1 MGGGEGEGEALPL
14 TVAPARGPCYRPAM
28 SQTDLLKRAG
38 RIFVGGTMG
47 EFHLPDD
54 ASMVFV
60 RAQGS
65 KLYDADGREY
75 VDFLNG
81 SGPMILGHCHPAVVA
96 AVTEQVQ
103 RGTTYFGVNRK
114 VIELGE
120 RIVDASPCGE
130 KIRFV
135 ATGSDAVT
143 FAVRMARAFTG
154 RRRVLRFEGGWHGVS
169 DFALHGAKPLAPS
182 AYPRATPD
190 AAGLPKAMPD
200 DLLLSPFNDPEM
212 ARELIERHAGDLA
225 AVCVE
230 PLQRCIR
237 PKPPFLETLREL
249 TARHGIIL
257 IFDEVVTGFRIAW
270 GGAQERYSVVPD
282 LAAYGK
288 TISGGHPNAAVCGR
302 ADVLETV
309 NPWRALD
316 DPQRTFV
323 SGTFNGNPLSAA
335 AGLATLNVLAE
346 PGTYERLDAMADRI
360 RTEVVSMG
368 REFSIPLLVGGDG
381 PVLQVLFT
389 EADEIVNYES
399 MLYAD
404 KERAFR
410 FGVGMIRRG
419 FFVSPYE
426 KIYLSTAHTDEDL
439 DRALA
444 AMREVLKELPDAA

>member
-1 MGGGEGEGEALPL
+1 
-14 TVAPARGPCYRPAM
+14 
-28 SQTDLLKRAG
+28 
-38 RIFVGGTMG
+38 MG
-47 EFHLPDD
+47 EFHLPEEV
-54 ASMVFV
+54 SMVFV
-60 RAQGS
+60 RGKGS

-81 SGPMILGHCHPAVVA
+81 SGPMILGHCHPEVMA
-96 AVTEQVQ
+96 AVSEQLQ
-103 RGTTYFGVNRK
+103 HGTTYFGINQK

-120 RIVDASPCGE
+120 RIIDAAPCGD

-135 ATGSDAVT
+135 ATGSDAVS

-182 AYPRATPD
+182 EYPRATPD
-190 AAGLPKAMPD
+190 AAGLPAALPD
-200 DLLLSPFNDPEM
+200 DLLLAPFNDIVM
-212 ARELIERHAGDLA
+212 ARELIEQYAEELA
-225 AVCVE
+225 AICVE
-230 PLQRCIR
+230 PLQRCIC
-237 PKPPFLETLREL
+237 PDPSFLQALREL
-249 TARHGIIL
+249 SAKHGIIL

-270 GGAQERYSVVPD
+270 GGAQERYGVVPD
-282 LAAYGK
+282 LATYGK

-335 AGLATLNVLAE
+335 AGLATLDVLSQA
-346 PGTYERLDAMADRI
+346 GIYERLYEMAGRI
-360 RTEVVSMG
+360 RSEVEAMG

-389 EADEIVNYES
+389 DADDIVNYET

-404 KERAFR
+404 KERAVR
-410 FGVGMIRRG
+410 FGVGMIKRG

-439 DRALA
+439 DRSLA
-444 AMREVLKELPDAA
+444 AMREVLKEISDSG

>member
-1 MGGGEGEGEALPL
+1 MRADMAQAE
-14 TVAPARGPCYRPAM
+14 
-28 SQTDLLKRAG
+28 LLRRAG
-38 RIFVGGTMG
+38 RVFVGGTMG
-47 EFHLPDD
+47 EFHLPPE

-60 RAQGS
+60 RGEGS
-65 KLYDADGREY
+65 KLYDADGRQY

-96 AVTEQVQ
+96 AVTAQLQ
-103 RGTTYFGVNRK
+103 RGATFFGLNRP

-120 RIVDASPCGE
+120 RIVDAAPCGE

-135 ATGSDAVT
+135 GTGSDAVS

-169 DFALHGAKPLAPS
+169 DFALHGARPPRPS
-182 AYPRATPD
+182 DYPRAVAD
-190 AAGLPKAMPD
+190 VAGLPAALSD
-200 DLLLSPFNDPEM
+200 DLLVSPFNDAAM
-212 ARELIERHAGDLA
+212 ARSLIERHAGELA

-249 TARHGIIL
+249 TAEHGIIL

-270 GGAQERYSVVPD
+270 GGAQERYGVVPD

-309 NPWRALD
+309 NPWRERS

-323 SGTFNGNPLSAA
+323 SGTFNGNPISAV

-346 PGTYERLDAMADRI
+346 PGTYERLHAMADRI
-360 RTEVVSMG
+360 RAEVEAIG
-368 REFSIPLLVGGDG
+368 RESSIPLLVGGDG

-389 EADEIVNYES
+389 DADDIADYRT

-404 KERAFR
+404 KDRAFR

-426 KIYLSTAHTDEDL
+426 KIYLSTAHTDEDI

-444 AMREVLKELPDAA
+444 AMREVMQELAA

>member
-1 MGGGEGEGEALPL
+1 M
-14 TVAPARGPCYRPAM
+14 
-28 SQTDLLKRAG
+28 KRAE
-38 RIFVGGTMG
+38 RIFVGATMG
-47 EFHLPDD
+47 EFHLPADV
-54 ASMVFV
+54 SMVFV
-60 RAQGS
+60 RGQGS

-75 VDFLNG
+75 IDFLNG

-103 RGTTYFGVNRK
+103 RGTTFFGLNQP

-120 RIVDASPCGE
+120 RIIDAAPCGE

-135 ATGSDAVT
+135 ATGSDAVS
-143 FAVRMARAFTG
+143 FSVRMARAFTG

-169 DFALHGAKPLAPS
+169 DFALHGARPPRPS
-182 AYPRATPD
+182 DYPHAAAD
-190 AAGLPKAMPD
+190 AAGLPAALSD
-200 DLLLSPFNDPEM
+200 DLLVSPFNDTEM
-212 ARELIERHAGDLA
+212 ARQMIDRYGDELA

-237 PKPPFLETLREL
+237 PKPPFLETLRQL
-249 TARHGIIL
+249 TAQRGILL

-270 GGAQERYSVVPD
+270 GGAQERYGVLPD

-288 TISGGHPNAAVCGR
+288 TISGGHPNAAICGR
-302 ADVLETV
+302 GDVLETV
-309 NPWRALD
+309 NPWRELS
-316 DPQRTFV
+316 DPKRTFV
-323 SGTFNGNPLSAA
+323 SGTFNGNPVSAA
-335 AGLATLNVLAE
+335 AGLATLNVLSE
-346 PGTYERLDAMADRI
+346 PGTYERLYAMADRI
-360 RTEVVSMG
+360 RAEVVAMG
-368 REFSIPLLVGGDG
+368 RELSIPLLVGGDG

-389 EADEIVNYES
+389 EAEDITNYES

-404 KERAFR
+404 KDRAFR

-439 DRALA
+439 DRALI
-444 AMREVLKELPDAA
+444 AMREVLKELPDEA